1 MAKFHSVP
9 CIGMG
14 VPSLTMLESYS
25 GLQLSH
31 WSLLQVSIQEWWV
44 DLIQEIDSKV
54 YSTFLYDS
62 SLGYTVHVY

>member
-1 MAKFHSVP
+1 MYWDGGPFIDNAGIFRS
-9 CIGMG
+9 
-14 VPSLTMLESYS
+14 
-25 GLQLSH
+25 QLSH
-31 WSLLQVSIQEWWV
+31 WSLLQVSIQVWWV